1 MSLLNNPLYHAFV
14 ARYAS
19 DPLGFVLGVCGNA
32 VSPDQERLLNAIIDP
47 TAKVSV
53 VSGTGCFGIDTPIMR
68 ADGTTALVQNVQVGD
83 TLMGDDNTPRT
94 VLELK
99 RGQEKMYR
107 FTLRNGA
114 EYVFNENH
122 TLCLVATIEKRGFKR
137 GDKLTLSVR
146 EYLALPQW
154 WRNRLFF
161 YKSECEQFF
170 RQPENPLPIPPYI
183 LGVWLGDGYKN
194 QAEFAINKHDRE
206 IIDVLRD
213 YAYSIGC
220 DLTERQESGYVHC
233 RMVCDSVTRNP
244 FTRALKEL
252 NLLNNK
258 HIPDVYLYANKQV
271 RHELLAGLLDTDG
284 SLDVHSKS
292 SLFDFISENE
302 QIAQS
307 VAFIANTT
315 GHNAACKQVQKSCE
329 YQGSLKTGTYYRVAI
344 TRNIDQIPIK
354 TQRRQTHT
362 PSNRTN
368 HTWFAVEKI
377 EPLGM
382 GDYYGFVLDGNS
394 QFLGA
399 DGFVLHNTGK
409 TMSFGRIALWH
420 LLCFPVARYDGK
432 TEIGSNTYIGAPAIK
447 QVGDG
452 VWKEITDAVQQM
464 AANPATA
471 WLAEHIVVQ
480 AERVYIKG
488 YKSQWFITKFAMQQ
502 GQSVAIAGKHRFYQL
517 IIIDEAAGVSDEH
530 YDVINGT
537 QTQGGNRTL
546 LASQG
551 VKQAGFFYDT
561 HHKLNKANGGNWTA
575 LCFSSENS
583 PFVEQE
589 WIDNVALQAG
599 GKDTTEYR
607 VRVLGKF
614 AENEHEN
621 LLTRAAIEPC
631 FADYRRAD
639 GSLNAPLIE
648 QGEPYGW
655 LLLVDVG
662 AGEYRDDSVCV
673 VAKII
678 GDDDMGEHARR
689 VEYQPNPIITNTKNI
704 RDFRGLILEQYR
716 ELSNARVVLDVGGI
730 GLELAKML
738 EEDGV
743 EVQRVNWGKPC
754 FKQKYKERFF
764 NQRACAMVRWRDAT
778 RQRRVRY
785 PVMDNMLREKFLN
798 QASRIPFHFTDTGT
812 ARYQIAA
819 KDEMRRKG
827 IKSPDL
833 ADAMSFAFLDDVYY
847 NVSDAAF
854 DVSGSLKNNDDL
866 IAAALQAWE

>member
-14 ARYAS
+14 ARYAH

-32 VSPDQERLLNAIIDP
+32 VSPDQERLLNAIVDP

-53 VSGTGCFGIDTPIMR
+53 VSGTGCFGIDTPVMR
-68 ADGTTALVQNVQVGD
+68 ADGTIKLIQNVQIGD
-83 TLMGDDNTPRT
+83 VLMGDDNTPRT

-99 RGQEKMYR
+99 RGQEQMYR
-107 FTLRNGA
+107 FTLQNGA

-122 TLCLVATIEKRGFKR
+122 TLCLVATINKRGFKR
-137 GDKLTLSVR
+137 GDKFTMSVR
-146 EYLALPQW
+146 EYLILPEW
-154 WRNRLFF
+154 WRKRLFF
-161 YKSECEQFF
+161 YKAECEQFF
-170 RQPENPLPIPPYI
+170 RQPANI
-183 LGVWLGDGYKN
+183 LLILHRK
-194 QAEFAINKHDRE
+194 
-206 IIDVLRD
+206 
-213 YAYSIGC
+213 
-220 DLTERQESGYVHC
+220 
-233 RMVCDSVTRNP
+233 
-244 FTRALKEL
+244 
-252 NLLNNK
+252 
-258 HIPDVYLYANKQV
+258 
-271 RHELLAGLLDTDG
+271 
-284 SLDVHSKS
+284 
-292 SLFDFISENE
+292 
-302 QIAQS
+302 
-307 VAFIANTT
+307 
-315 GHNAACKQVQKSCE
+315 
-329 YQGSLKTGTYYRVAI
+329 
-344 TRNIDQIPIK
+344 
-354 TQRRQTHT
+354 THT
-362 PSNRTN
+362 PSSHIN
-368 HTWFAVEKI
+368 HTWFAVERV
-377 EPLGM
+377 ESLGM
-382 GDYYGFVLDGNS
+382 GDYYGFVLDGNG

-409 TMSFGRIALWH
+409 TMCFGRIALWH

-471 WLAEHIVVQ
+471 WLAEYIIVQ

-488 YKSQWFITKFAMQQ
+488 YKAQWFITKFAMQQ

-517 IIIDEAAGVSDEH
+517 IIVDEAAGVSDEH
-530 YDVINGT
+530 YEVINGT

-583 PFVEQE
+583 PFVEQS

-599 GKDTTEYR
+599 GRETTEYR

-614 AENEHEN
+614 AENEYEN
-621 LLTRAAIEPC
+621 LLTRAAIEQC
-631 FADYRRAD
+631 FVDYKRAD
-639 GSLNAPLIE
+639 GTTNPQLIE

-662 AGEYRDDSVCV
+662 AGEYRDDSVCI

-678 GDDDMGEHARR
+678 GDDDFGSYARR
-689 VEYQPNPIITNTKNI
+689 VEYQPNPIVTNTKNI
-704 RDFRGLILEQYR
+704 REFRGLILQKYA
-716 ELSNARVVLDVGGI
+716 ELSSARVVLDVGGI

-743 EVQRVNWGKPC
+743 DVYRVNWGAPC
-754 FKQKYKERFF
+754 FKRQYKERFF

-778 RQRRVRY
+778 RQRRVSY
-785 PVMDNMLREKFLN
+785 PVMENQLREKFLN
-798 QASRIPFHFTDTGT
+798 QASRIPYGFTDTGT
-812 ARYQIAA
+812 ARYQIA
-819 KDEMRRKG
+819 KKEDMRKKG

-833 ADAMSFAFLDDVYY
+833 ADAMSFAFLDGVYY
-847 NVSDAAF
+847 NVSEAAF
-854 DVSGSLKNNDDL
+854 DISGSLKNDDDL
-866 IAAALQAWE
+866 IAAALKELNFSD